1 MGIFGRKAENA
12 PQRADEAPLNG
23 QSSKPASQ
31 RSSRY
36 SADSPPPAKP
46 AWSVPLIDMVK
57 SQADQVRAVEKSMKR
72 LTAKVDM
79 IDAKS
84 DEILLAMSVVLEQ
97 MQLQQQPV
105 RDYHGAELEASSR
118 LDQAVQ
124 RLGRYQSHPGAN
136 SVSRGASRTA
146 SFAREPKRTL
156 SFSPGK
162 ERRGAPVNEGERK
175 PSFNRKP
182 SFEATPEG
190 REGKPPK
197 QDAEA
202 PFATLATLRP
212 CGFGLGAVEQLPPQG
227 GNPYR
232 GERGREDDERSGVSS
247 RSGAGSQKSGMSGRS
262 GASFRSDG
270 SRKGLRTAVG

>member
-12 PQRADEAPLNG
+12 PQRTDGAPLNG
-23 QSSKPASQ
+23 QTSKPANP
-31 RSSRY
+31 RSSR
-36 SADSPPPAKP
+36 SNADSPPAAKP
-46 AWSVPLIDMVK
+46 AWSVPLLDMVK

-105 RDYHGAELEASSR
+105 RDYRGAELEASTR

-124 RLGRYQSHPGAN
+124 RLARYQSHPGAN

-162 ERRGAPVNEGERK
+162 ERKGAPVNEGGRK

-182 SFEATPEG
+182 SFEATSEG
-190 REGKPPK
+190 RPPK
-197 QDAEA
+197 QAAEA

-212 CGFGLGAVEQLPPQG
+212 VELPPQG
-227 GNPYR
+227 GNSYR
-232 GERGREDDERSGVSS
+232 ERGREDDERSGVSS